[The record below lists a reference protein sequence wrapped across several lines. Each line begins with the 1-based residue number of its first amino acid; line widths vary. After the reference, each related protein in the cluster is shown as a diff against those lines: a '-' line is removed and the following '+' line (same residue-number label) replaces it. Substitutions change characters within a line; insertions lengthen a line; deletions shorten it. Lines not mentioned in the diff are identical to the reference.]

1 VEQLQ
6 KYVDADEAQ
15 KLAAEQR
22 QQRYRLQ
29 LMNARNRLSGGR
41 GSAGVDRQLAVGDR
55 NALELPIKEL
65 FKTSKYINKQLGGLQ
80 KQVSDGTLEPKQADD
95 MREKLTIQLNKLRD
109 RQSAA
114 PGALS
119 ALGEAITRRRSG
131 QQLNPANVI
140 NALERYIYAST
151 GQAATEESIRFL
163 GSQFGLLSPN
173 AQLTP
178 GVSGLGV
185 LNLRSNQQ

>member
-1 VEQLQ
+1 
-6 KYVDADEAQ
+6 
-15 KLAAEQR
+15 
-22 QQRYRLQ
+22 
-29 LMNARNRLSGGR
+29 
-41 GSAGVDRQLAVGDR
+41 
-55 NALELPIKEL
+55 
-65 FKTSKYINKQLGGLQ
+65 
-80 KQVSDGTLEPKQADD
+80 

>member
-1 VEQLQ
+1 KERN
-6 KYVDADEAQ
+6 AQ
-15 KLAAEQR
+15 RMREIYAMRAGR
-22 QQRYRLQ
+22 G
-29 LMNARNRLSGGR
+29 GGR

-65 FKTSKYINKQLGGLQ
+65 FKTSKYINKQIAGIQ
-80 KQVSDGTLEPKQADD
+80 KQISERSIVPQQGAE
-95 MREKLTIQLNKLRD
+95 MIEKLTIQLNKLRD
-109 RQSAA
+109 RQSAS